1 MCPNWSL
8 IIEREKYYMKT
19 TKQQKRDA
27 VKASPVKKTVKKGVV
42 RKKRAKK
49 GQAFKI
55 LARPL
60 TEGEVKMFLDYYQE
74 NGSFP
79 GSKIPCNI
87 TGKLT
92 TCVGPWMR
100 KKVAEFGSAENLLRK
115 YISRGA
121 IKTHKES
128 QKPISKQKSTKKVLK
143 AMKVDDK
150 VWDLPKIDM
159 DSVPL
164 PLSNAELTELTYS
177 TCLRPDI
184 HLNNDYACNGC
195 EFLDVC
201 SSRKKCISKKLGL
214 GGGVTTRK
222 RLRLLA

>member
-1 MCPNWSL
+1 
-8 IIEREKYYMKT
+8 MKT
-19 TKQQKRDA
+19 TKSQKRA
-27 VKASPVKKTVKKGVV
+27 NAKISPSKRTVKKVSS
-42 RKKRAKK
+42 KKRAKK
-49 GQAFKI
+49 GQGFKI

-60 TEGEVKMFLDYYQE
+60 TEAEIKMFLEYFEE

-100 KKVAEFGSAENLLRK
+100 KKVIEFGSAENLLRK

-121 IKTHKES
+121 VKAHRES
-128 QKPISKQKSTKKVLK
+128 RKPISKQKATKKVLRS
-143 AMKVDDK
+143 MKIDDK
-150 VWDLPKIDM
+150 VWDLPKIDIN
-159 DSVPL
+159 SVPL

-201 SSRKKCISKKLGL
+201 SSRKKCINKKIGSRAL
-214 GGGVTTRK
+214 TRK
-222 RLRLLA
+222 

>member
-1 MCPNWSL
+1 
-8 IIEREKYYMKT
+8 MKT
-19 TKQQKRDA
+19 TKSQKRA
-27 VKASPVKKTVKKGVV
+27 NAKISPSKRTVKKVSS
-42 RKKRAKK
+42 KKRAKK
-49 GQAFKI
+49 GQGFKI

-60 TEGEVKMFLDYYQE
+60 TEAEIKMFLEYFEE

-100 KKVAEFGSAENLLRK
+100 KKVIEFGSAENLLRK
-115 YISRGA
+115 YISRGS
-121 IKTHKES
+121 IKAHKDS
-128 QKPISKQKSTKKVLK
+128 CKPISKQKATKKVLRS
-143 AMKVDDK
+143 MKIDDK
-150 VWDLPKIDM
+150 VWDLPKIDIN
-159 DSVPL
+159 SVPL

-201 SSRKKCISKKLGL
+201 SSRKKCINKKIGSRAL
-214 GGGVTTRK
+214 TRK
-222 RLRLLA
+222 

>member
-1 MCPNWSL
+1 
-8 IIEREKYYMKT
+8 MKT
-19 TKQQKRDA
+19 TKRQKRDA
-27 VKASPVKKTVKKGVV
+27 VKASPVKRAVKRVSG
-42 RKKRAKK
+42 KKRAKK
-49 GQAFKI
+49 GQGFK
-55 LARPL
+55 LQARPL
-60 TEGEVKMFLDYYQE
+60 TEAEVKMFLEHYNQH
-74 NGSFP
+74 GSFP

-121 IKTHKES
+121 IKVHKEA
-128 QKPISKQKSTKKVLK
+128 QKPVSKRKSTKKVLK
-143 AMKVDDK
+143 AMKVDEK

-164 PLSNAELTELTYS
+164 ALSNLEIAELTAS

-184 HLNNDYACNGC
+184 HLDNDYACNGC
-195 EFLDVC
+195 EFYEVC
-201 SSRKKCISKKLGL
+201 SSRKKCINKKLGL
-214 GGGVTTRK
+214 GMTRK
-222 RLRLLA
+222 LRRAA